1 MRTIYHKWFERII
14 LWLILINALL
24 LGIKDYTDRQD
35 ITPRNYTL
43 ESFEPFFIVAFT
55 LECVLKVISMGFIV
69 DPGSY
74 LRDVWNWLD
83 FLVVV
88 SSLMTQI
95 KELKSISALR
105 VLKLLRTLRSLTM
118 MPNMKILV
126 SALFESVAQLGGV
139 LVLAIFFFTIFAILG
154 VSLWAGKIHYRC
166 RITEFPV
173 DGVWE
178 VDPEDTRLCSSER

>member
-1 MRTIYHKWFERII
+1 
-14 LWLILINALL
+14 
-24 LGIKDYTDRQD
+24 
-35 ITPRNYTL
+35 
-43 ESFEPFFIVAFT
+43 
-55 LECVLKVISMGFIV
+55 
-69 DPGSY
+69 
-74 LRDVWNWLD
+74 
-83 FLVVV
+83 
-88 SSLMTQI
+88 
-95 KELKSISALR
+95 
-105 VLKLLRTLRSLTM
+105 M